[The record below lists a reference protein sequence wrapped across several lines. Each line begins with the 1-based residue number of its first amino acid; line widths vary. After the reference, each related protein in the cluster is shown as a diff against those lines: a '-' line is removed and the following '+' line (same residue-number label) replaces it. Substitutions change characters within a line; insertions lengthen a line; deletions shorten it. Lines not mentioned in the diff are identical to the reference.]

1 MSAGELPPL
10 ATDPAVS
17 AWVSANAGAGKTHVL
32 TDRVT
37 RLLLDGADPARIL
50 CLTYTKA
57 AAAEMASRLFARLG
71 EWALLPDATLS
82 EKLMAIGAGTPDAD
96 ALRLARRLFAQALE
110 TPGGLKIQTIH
121 SFCQMVLS
129 RFPVEAGVPPRFAVL
144 DERSAA
150 ELMRA
155 ARHAVLERAGAG
167 EAPLKDAV
175 AVLAARAHDGR
186 FGEILDLAIGQADR
200 LRRLTGKDARRFF
213 ARVRRQLDIGEGE
226 DESSVLTQ
234 FCAELGGERGD
245 CERIARWLS
254 DGGTND
260 RNAGA
265 WMTEFLQSGMAPEAF
280 SQLRLI
286 FFTKGNELRQS
297 FVSRPTANKDP
308 ALAARLQTLCERVER
323 VEQRRRA
330 AITASLTEAVVTVA
344 LAVLGEYRRMKRER
358 AVLDYDDLILS
369 TMALLEKSDAA
380 LWVLHKLDG
389 GLDHIL
395 VDEAQDTSPQQ
406 WSIVVKLAEEFFSG
420 KGARERARPRTLFAV
435 GDEKQSI
442 FSFQGADPEAFGRH
456 LHLFKARVEAAG
468 LAFADLR
475 PTVSRRSTKSVLDF
489 VDAVFARDEARDG
502 LTSSGDPIRHDPH
515 RKELGRVEVWPAVKA
530 DKVPERDLW
539 RPVDETL
546 AQSAPMILAAKIAKR
561 IRGWLD
567 SGTTLPESG
576 KPIGPGDI
584 MILVR
589 RRNEFAREMIRK
601 LMEHGVPVAGADRM
615 VLMDQIAIAD
625 LVALGRFAL
634 LPEDDLTLAALLTSP
649 LVALSENELLE
660 LAAQRE
666 GRLWTALRTRKDERP
681 EFARAHAFLADIRA
695 QADFVAPF
703 EFYARALA
711 KGLRRQLVARL
722 GAEAADAIDEFLALA
737 LAYESAHPPSL
748 EGFLDWFEK
757 GASEVK
763 RDMEQGAGAVR
774 VMTVHGAKGL
784 EANIVIL
791 PDTAQIAEQERR
803 AGLLYTEDCVFF
815 GVNKALNT
823 PAIEKAKDEAAR
835 REMREYRR
843 LLYVATTR
851 AREWLILTGYE
862 TRNGRRPESWYELVR
877 GARAPSWRE
886 EQIDDETVLA
896 LGAALPGAGARST
909 EAESGATAVPAFLTR
924 AAPVEPEARIVRPSD
939 AADAHQPAPVSP
951 IEDDGA
957 RFRRGLMIHALLA
970 HLPEVPEIEREKR
983 ALAYLKRE
991 GIEHGD
997 AKEIVAE
1004 CFAVLRHPEFAP
1016 LFTPKSRAEVGVTAL
1031 LPEFG
1036 NLRVSGQIDRLAV
1049 TDDAVLIAD
1058 FKTNR
1063 PPPKTPD
1070 GTPAIYL
1077 AQMALYRAALARI
1090 YPGRRVECALIWT
1103 VGPQLMK
1110 LPSELSTRDDQNRC
1124 AETGRHRKGCKFP
1137 KPRLDRKEWRS

>member
-10 ATDPAVS
+10 ATDPGVS

-37 RLLLDGADPARIL
+37 RLLLDGANPARIL

-71 EWALLPDATLS
+71 EWALLPDRGLTG
-82 EKLMAIGAGTPDAD
+82 KLLEIGAGSPDAD
-96 ALRLARRLFAQALE
+96 ALRKARRLFAQALE

-121 SFCQMVLS
+121 SFCQTVLS

-167 EAPLKDAV
+167 EEPLEQAV
-175 AVLAARAHDGR
+175 AVLASRAHDGR

-200 LRRLTGKDARRFF
+200 LGRLTGNDAQRFF
-213 ARVRRQLDIGEGE
+213 ARVRRQLDIGMGEG
-226 DESSVLTQ
+226 ESSVLAQ
-234 FCAELGGERGD
+234 FCGELARERGE

-254 DGGTND
+254 DGNKSD
-260 RNAGA
+260 RDAGA
-265 WMTEFLQSGMAPEAF
+265 CFTAFLESGMAPGAF
-280 SQLRLI
+280 EQLRTV
-286 FFTKGNELRQS
+286 FYTKGNELRVNAVTKTWAS
-297 FVSRPTANKDP
+297 KNP
-308 ALAARLQTLCERVER
+308 ALAALLQALGGRVER
-323 VEQRRRA
+323 AEQRRRA

-369 TMALLEKSDAA
+369 TLALLDKSHAA
-380 LWVLHKLDG
+380 HWVLYKLDG

-420 KGARERARPRTLFAV
+420 IGARERARPRTLFAV

-456 LHLFKARVEAAG
+456 LHLFKARAEQAG

-475 PTVSRRSTKSVLDF
+475 PTVSRRSATSVLDF
-489 VDAVFARDEARDG
+489 VDAVFASEAARDG
-502 LTSSGDPIRHDPH
+502 LTSSGGAIRHDPH
-515 RKELGRVEVWPAVKA
+515 RKELGRVEVWPSVKA
-530 DKVPERDLW
+530 EKVEERDLW
-539 RPVDETL
+539 KPVDEPL
-546 AQSAPMILAAKIAKR
+546 PQSAPMILAAKLAKR

-567 SGTTLPESG
+567 AGATLPESG
-576 KPIGPGDI
+576 KPIRPGDI

-625 LVALGRFAL
+625 LVVLGRFAL
-634 LPEDDLTLAALLTSP
+634 LPEDDLTLAALLRSP
-649 LVALSENELLE
+649 LIDLSEDELLNLGAE
-660 LAAQRE
+660 RE
-666 GRLWTALRTRKDERP
+666 GRLWAALRKRKDERP

-695 QADFVAPF
+695 QADFVVPF
-703 EFYARALA
+703 EFYGRALS
-711 KGLRRQLVARL
+711 KGLRRKLVARM
-722 GAEAADAIDEFLALA
+722 GAEGADAIDEFLALA

-815 GVNKALNT
+815 GVKNELNT
-823 PAIEKAKDEAAR
+823 PAVAAAKAQAAA

-862 TRNGRRPESWYELVR
+862 TRNGPRQDSWYELI
-877 GARAPSWRE
+877 RAAHPSWRE
-886 EQIDDETVLA
+886 EQIDGETVLA
-896 LGAALPGAGARST
+896 LGAALPARGLRT
-909 EAESGATAVPAFLTR
+909 AEAESRKSAVPEFLSR
-924 AAPVEPEARIVRPSD
+924 AAPSEPEARIVRPSD
-939 AADAHQPAPVSP
+939 AVEAHQPAPISP

-957 RFRRGLMIHALLA
+957 RFRRGLLIHALLA
-970 HLPEVPEIEREKR
+970 QLPEIDESERENR

-991 GIEHGD
+991 GIEQGD
-997 AKEIVAE
+997 AKAIVAE
-1004 CFAVLRHPEFAP
+1004 SFAVLKHVEFAP
-1016 LFTPKSRAEVGVTAL
+1016 LFTPQSRAEVGVTAL

-1049 TDDAVLIAD
+1049 TEDAVLIAD

-1063 PPPKTPD
+1063 PPPKTVED
-1070 GTPAIYL
+1070 TPAIYL
-1077 AQMALYRAALARI
+1077 AQMALYRAALSRI
-1090 YPGRRVECALIWT
+1090 YPSKRIDCALIWT
-1103 VGPQLMK
+1103 VGPRLMN
-1110 LPSELSTRDDQNRC
+1110 LPSALLD
-1124 AETGRHRKGCKFP
+1124 AEMARIAKR
-1137 KPRLDRKEWRS
+1137 

>member
-10 ATDPAVS
+10 ATDPGVS

-37 RLLLDGADPARIL
+37 RLLLDGSNPSRIL

-71 EWALLPDATLS
+71 EWALLPDHTLR
-82 EKLMAIGAGTPDAD
+82 EKLEQIGSGVPDAD
-96 ALRLARRLFAQALE
+96 ALRRARRLFAQALE

-129 RFPVEAGVPPRFAVL
+129 RFPLEAGVPPRFTVL

-155 ARHAVLERAGAG
+155 ARQAILERAGAG
-167 EAPLKDAV
+167 EAPLKQSV

-200 LRRLTGKDARRFF
+200 LGKLTGKDAPRFF
-213 ARVRRQLDIGEGE
+213 THMRKQLDIGVSE
-226 DESSVLTQ
+226 DEASVLAQ
-234 FCAELGGERGD
+234 FCAKLGHQREDCERLARWLAEGSKNDRDASRWMMEFLDSGMTPDGFGPLRSIFYKKDSDLRVNPVTKTFAGKNPVLAALLQELGG
-245 CERIARWLS
+245 
-254 DGGTND
+254 
-260 RNAGA
+260 
-265 WMTEFLQSGMAPEAF
+265 
-280 SQLRLI
+280 
-286 FFTKGNELRQS
+286 
-297 FVSRPTANKDP
+297 
-308 ALAARLQTLCERVER
+308 RVER

-330 AITASLTEAVVTVA
+330 ALTAELTEAVVTVA
-344 LAVLGEYRRMKRER
+344 LAVLQDYRRMKRER
-358 AVLDYDDLILS
+358 AVLDYDDLIQS
-369 TMALLEKSDAA
+369 TIALLEKSDAA
-380 LWVLHKLDG
+380 QWVLYKLDG
-389 GLDHIL
+389 GIDHIL

-406 WSIVVKLAEEFFSG
+406 WSIVAKLAEEFFAG
-420 KGARERARPRTLFAV
+420 VGARERARPRTLFAV

-442 FSFQGADPEAFGRH
+442 FSFQGADPTAFGQH
-456 LHLFKARVEAAG
+456 LRFFKGKAEQAG
-468 LAFADLR
+468 LTFADLR
-475 PTVSRRSTKSVLDF
+475 PTVSRRSAVSVLDF
-489 VDAVFARDEARDG
+489 VDSVFAGDAARDG

-515 RKELGRVEVWPAVKA
+515 RKEVGRVEVWPAVKA
-530 DKVPERDLW
+530 KKTEERDLW
-539 RPVDETL
+539 KPVDEPL
-546 AQSAPMILAAKIAKR
+546 PQSAQMILAAKLAKR

-567 SGTTLPESG
+567 AGTTLPESG
-576 KPIGPGDI
+576 TPIKPGDI

-601 LMEHGVPVAGADRM
+601 LMEHAVPVAGADRM

-634 LPEDDLTLAALLTSP
+634 LPEDDLTLAELLRSP
-649 LVALSENELLE
+649 LIDLSEEDLLK

-666 GRLWTALRTRKDERP
+666 GRLWAALRTRKDEQP
-681 EFARAHAFLADIRA
+681 EFARTHAFLADMRA

-703 EFYARALA
+703 EFYARALS
-711 KGLRRQLVARL
+711 KGLRQKLVARL
-722 GAEAADAIDEFLALA
+722 GTEAADAIDEFLSLA
-737 LAYESAHPPSL
+737 LAYESSHPPSL

-803 AGLLYTEDCVFF
+803 AGLLYTEDCIFF
-815 GVNKALNT
+815 GVKNELNT
-823 PAIEKAKDEAAR
+823 PPVAAAKAAAAQ

-843 LLYVATTR
+843 LLYVAATR

-862 TRNGRRPESWYELVR
+862 TRNGTRPDSWYELIKA
-877 GARAPSWRE
+877 ARTDSWRE
-886 EQIDDETVLA
+886 EQVDGETVLA
-896 LGAALPGAGARST
+896 LGTALPGAGARSP
-909 EAESGATAVPAFLTR
+909 EAESSRPALPAFLSR
-924 AAPVEPEARIVRPSD
+924 AAPSEPEARIVRPSD
-939 AADAHQPAPVSP
+939 AVEMHQPATVSP

-957 RFRRGLMIHALLA
+957 RFRRGLLIHALLA
-970 HLPEVPEIEREKR
+970 QLPEIPETERETR

-991 GIEHGD
+991 GIEQNE
-997 AKEIVAE
+997 AKAIVAE
-1004 CFAVLRHPEFAP
+1004 CFAVLHHPEFAP
-1016 LFTPKSRAEVGVTAL
+1016 LFTRESRAEVGVTAIL
-1031 LPEFG
+1031 LEFG

-1063 PPPKTPD
+1063 PPPKTV
-1070 GTPAIYL
+1070 GETPAIYI

-1090 YPGRRVECALIWT
+1090 YPGKRIECALIWT
-1103 VGPQLMK
+1103 VGPRLMK
-1110 LPSELSTRDDQNRC
+1110 LPAALLD
-1124 AETGRHRKGCKFP
+1124 AEMAKIAKR
-1137 KPRLDRKEWRS
+1137 

>member
-10 ATDPAVS
+10 ATDPGVS

-37 RLLLDGADPARIL
+37 RLLLDGAQPARIL

-71 EWALLPDATLS
+71 EWALLPDDALRERLTQ
-82 EKLMAIGAGTPDAD
+82 IGAGAPDAD
-96 ALRLARRLFAQALE
+96 ALRRARRLFAQALE

-129 RFPVEAGVPPRFAVL
+129 RFPLEAGIAPRFTVL

-167 EAPLKDAV
+167 EEPFKRSV

-200 LRRLTGKDARRFF
+200 LRKMTGNDARRFF
-213 ARVRRQLDIGEGE
+213 AHMRKQLDISVSD
-226 DESSVLTQ
+226 DEASVLAQ
-234 FCAELGGERGD
+234 FCGELGRERVD
-245 CERIARWLS
+245 CERLARWLS
-254 DGGTND
+254 EGGAND
-260 RNAGA
+260 CNASA
-265 WMTEFLQSGMAPEAF
+265 WMTEFLETGMTPDAF
-280 SQLRLI
+280 AHLRSI
-286 FFTKGNELRQS
+286 FYTKGNELRQNP
-297 FVSRPTANKDP
+297 VTKGLANKNP
-308 ALAARLQTLCERVER
+308 ILAALFQGLGARVER

-330 AITASLTEAVVTVA
+330 ALTAELTEAVVTVA
-344 LAVLGEYRRMKRER
+344 LAVLQTYRQIKRER

-369 TMALLEKSDAA
+369 TIALLEKSDAA
-380 LWVLHKLDG
+380 LWVLYKLDG
-389 GLDHIL
+389 GIDHIL

-406 WSIVVKLAEEFFSG
+406 WSIVAKLAEEFFAG
-420 KGARERARPRTLFAV
+420 QGTRERAKPRTLFAV

-442 FSFQGADPEAFGRH
+442 FSFQGADPTAFGYH
-456 LHLFKARVEAAG
+456 LKLFKAKAEQAG

-475 PTVSRRSTKSVLDF
+475 PTVSRRSAVSVLDF
-489 VDAVFARDEARDG
+489 VDSVFARDEARDG
-502 LTSSGDPIRHDPH
+502 LTSSGDTIQHDPH
-515 RKELGRVEVWPAVKA
+515 RKEIGRVEVWPAVKSE
-530 DKVPERDLW
+530 KTVERDLW
-539 RPVDETL
+539 KPVDEPL
-546 AQSAPMILAAKIAKR
+546 PQSAQMILAAKLAKR

-567 SGTTLPESG
+567 TGTTLPESG
-576 KPIGPGDI
+576 APIRPGDI

-601 LMEHGVPVAGADRM
+601 LMEQGVPVAGADRM

-634 LPEDDLTLAALLTSP
+634 LPEDDLTLAALLRSP
-649 LVALSENELLE
+649 LIDLSEDDLLE

-666 GRLWTALRTRKDERP
+666 GRLWAALRARKAERP
-681 EFARAHAFLADIRA
+681 EFARAHAFLADIRG

-703 EFYARALA
+703 EFYARVLSR
-711 KGLRRQLVARL
+711 GLRQNLVARL
-722 GAEAADAIDEFLALA
+722 GTEAADAIDEFLSLA

-748 EGFLDWFEK
+748 EGFLDWFER

-815 GVNKALNT
+815 GVKKELDT
-823 PAIEKAKDEAAR
+823 PAVLAAKAEAAR

-862 TRNGRRPESWYELVR
+862 MRNGTRPESWYELIR
-877 GARAPSWRE
+877 AARMPSWRE
-886 EQIDDETVLA
+886 EAIDGETVLA
-896 LGAALPGAGARST
+896 LGAPLPGKGARAA
-909 EAESGATAVPAFLTR
+909 EAETRRTKLPEFLSR
-924 AAPVEPEARIVRPSD
+924 AAPAEPEARIVRPSD
-939 AADAHQPAPVSP
+939 AVEAYQPAPISP
-951 IEDDGA
+951 VEDDGA
-957 RFRRGLMIHALLA
+957 RFKRGLLIHALLA
-970 HLPEVPEIEREKR
+970 HLPEVDEAERESR
-983 ALAYLKRE
+983 AFAYLKRE
-991 GIEHGD
+991 GVEQNEARAIAVES
-997 AKEIVAE
+997 
-1004 CFAVLRHPEFAP
+1004 FAVLNHPEFAP
-1016 LFTPKSRAEVGVTAL
+1016 LFTPSSRAEVGVTAL
-1031 LPEFG
+1031 LPEAG
-1036 NLRVSGQIDRLAV
+1036 DLRVSGQIDRLAV
-1049 TDDAVLIAD
+1049 TADAVLIAD

-1063 PPPKTPD
+1063 PPPKTVEE
-1070 GTPAIYL
+1070 TPAIYL
-1077 AQMALYRAALARI
+1077 AQMALYRAVLARI
-1090 YPGRRVECALIWT
+1090 YPGKRVECALIWT
-1103 VGPQLMK
+1103 VGPRLMK
-1110 LPSELSTRDDQNRC
+1110 LPAALLD
-1124 AETGRHRKGCKFP
+1124 AEMAKIAKR
-1137 KPRLDRKEWRS
+1137 

>member
-10 ATDPAVS
+10 ATDPGVS

-37 RLLLDGADPARIL
+37 RLLLDGAYPARIL

-71 EWALLPDATLS
+71 EWALLPDHSLS
-82 EKLMAIGAGTPDAD
+82 EKLVQIGANAPDAD
-96 ALRLARRLFAQALE
+96 ALRRARRLFAQALE

-129 RFPVEAGVPPRFAVL
+129 RFPLEAGVPPRFTVL

-167 EAPLKDAV
+167 EEPLARSV

-200 LRRLTGKDARRFF
+200 LRKLTGKDERRFF
-213 ARVRRQLDIGEGE
+213 THMRKQLDIGIGE
-226 DESSVLTQ
+226 DEGSVLTQ
-234 FCAELGGERGD
+234 FCAELGGQRTD
-245 CERIARWLS
+245 CEQLARWLA
-254 DGGTND
+254 DGSTND
-260 RNAGA
+260 RNASA
-265 WMTEFLQSGMAPEAF
+265 WLAEFLEAGMTPDAF
-280 SQLRLI
+280 AHLRSI
-286 FFTKGNELRQS
+286 FYTKGNELRQNPVTKTLAS
-297 FVSRPTANKDP
+297 KNP
-308 ALAARLQTLCERVER
+308 ALAALLQDLGARVER

-330 AITASLTEAVVTVA
+330 AITAELTEAVVTVA
-344 LAVLGEYRRMKRER
+344 LAVLQDYRRMKRER

-369 TMALLEKSDAA
+369 TIALLEKSDAA
-380 LWVLHKLDG
+380 LWVLYKLDG
-389 GLDHIL
+389 GIDHIL

-406 WSIVVKLAEEFFSG
+406 WSIVAKLAEEFFAG
-420 KGARERARPRTLFAV
+420 AGARERARPRTLFAV

-442 FSFQGADPEAFGRH
+442 FSFQGADPTAFGYH
-456 LHLFKARVEAAG
+456 LKFFKAKAAQAG
-468 LAFADLR
+468 LAFADLK
-475 PTVSRRSTKSVLDF
+475 PTVSRRSAVSVLDF
-489 VDAVFARDEARDG
+489 VDSVFARDEARDG
-502 LTSSGDPIRHDPH
+502 LTSSGDSIRHDPH
-515 RKELGRVEVWPAVKA
+515 RKEIGRVEVWPAVKSE
-530 DKVPERDLW
+530 KTEERDLW
-539 RPVDETL
+539 KPVDEPL
-546 AQSAPMILAAKIAKR
+546 PQSAQMILAAKLAKR

-567 SGTTLPESG
+567 TGTTLPESG
-576 KPIGPGDI
+576 APIRPGDI

-601 LMEHGVPVAGADRM
+601 LMEYGVPVAGADRM
-615 VLMDQIAIAD
+615 VLMDQIAIMD

-634 LPEDDLTLAALLTSP
+634 LPDDDLTLAALLRSP
-649 LVALSENELLE
+649 LIDLSEDELLE

-666 GRLWTALRTRKDERP
+666 GRLWTALRTRADERP
-681 EFARAHAFLADIRA
+681 QFARAHAFLADIRR

-703 EFYARALA
+703 EFYARALS
-711 KGLRRQLVARL
+711 KGLRQKLVARL
-722 GAEAADAIDEFLALA
+722 GAEAADAIDEFLSLA

-815 GVNKALNT
+815 GVKKELDT
-823 PAIEKAKDEAAR
+823 PAVLAAKAEAAR

-862 TRNGRRPESWYELVR
+862 MRNGTRPDSWYELISA
-877 GARAPSWRE
+877 ARMPSWRE
-886 EQIDDETVLA
+886 EEIDGETVLA
-896 LGAALPGAGARST
+896 LGAPLPGRGSRPG
-909 EAESGATAVPAFLTR
+909 EAESRKTALPEFLSR
-924 AAPVEPEARIVRPSD
+924 AAPAEPETRIVRPSD
-939 AADAHQPAPVSP
+939 AVEAYQPAPVSP

-957 RFRRGLMIHALLA
+957 RFKRGLLIHALLA
-970 HLPEVPEIEREKR
+970 HLPEVEEGERESR
-983 ALAYLKRE
+983 ALSYLKRE
-991 GIEHGD
+991 GMEQNV
-997 AKEIVAE
+997 AKAIVAE

-1016 LFTPKSRAEVGVTAL
+1016 LFTPSSRAEVGVTAL
-1031 LPEFG
+1031 LPEYG
-1036 NLRVSGQIDRLAV
+1036 NLRVSGQIDRLAI

-1063 PPPKTPD
+1063 PPPKTVEE
-1070 GTPAIYL
+1070 TPAIYL

-1090 YPGRRVECALIWT
+1090 YPGKRVACALIWT
-1103 VGPQLMK
+1103 VGPRLMK
-1110 LPSELSTRDDQNRC
+1110 LPAALLD
-1124 AETGRHRKGCKFP
+1124 AEMEKLGI
-1137 KPRLDRKEWRS
+1137 W

>member
-1 MSAGELPPL
+1 
-10 ATDPAVS
+10 
-17 AWVSANAGAGKTHVL
+17 VL

-37 RLLLDGADPARIL
+37 RLLLDGANPARIL

-71 EWALLPDATLS
+71 EWALLPDHTLS
-82 EKLMAIGAGTPDAD
+82 EKLEQIGAGAPDAD
-96 ALRLARRLFAQALE
+96 ALRRARRLFAQALE

-129 RFPVEAGVPPRFAVL
+129 RFPLEAGVPPRFAVL

-155 ARHAVLERAGAG
+155 ARQAVLERAAAG
-167 EAPLKDAV
+167 EAPLAQSV
-175 AVLAARAHDGR
+175 ALLAARAHDVR

-200 LRRLTGKDARRFF
+200 LRRLTGRNVRSFF
-213 ARVRRQLDIGEGE
+213 GRVRKRLDIGEGE
-226 DESSVLTQ
+226 DETSVLTQ
-234 FCAELGGERGD
+234 FCGELARERGD

-254 DGGTND
+254 EGSKKD
-260 RNAGA
+260 RDAGA
-265 WMTEFLQSGMAPEAF
+265 CMTAFLDSGMAPDAF
-280 SQLRLI
+280 PELRSI
-286 FFTKGNELRQS
+286 FFTERNELRQNPVTRAS
-297 FVSRPTANKDP
+297 MNRDP
-308 ALAARLQTLCERVER
+308 ALAARLLALGERVDR

-330 AITASLTEAVVTVA
+330 AITASLTEAVVAVA
-344 LAVLGEYRRMKRER
+344 LAVLDDYRRLKRER
-358 AVLDYDDLILS
+358 AALDYDDLILS
-369 TMALLEKSDAA
+369 TIALLEKNDAA
-380 LWVLHKLDG
+380 LWVLYKLDG

-420 KGARERARPRTLFAV
+420 VGARERIRPRTLFAV

-442 FSFQGADPEAFGRH
+442 FSFQGADPEAFGRY
-456 LHLFKARVEAAG
+456 LRVFKERAEQAG
-468 LAFADLR
+468 LTFADLR
-475 PTVSRRSTKSVLDF
+475 PTVSRRSATSVLDF
-489 VDAVFARDEARDG
+489 VDSVFARDEAREG
-502 LTSSGDPIRHDPH
+502 VTSSGDPIRHDPH
-515 RKELGRVEVWPAVKA
+515 RKELGRVEVWPAVRA
-530 DKVPERDLW
+530 EKVPERNLW
-539 RPVDETL
+539 LPVDQPL
-546 AQSAPMILAAKIAKR
+546 PQSAPMLLAAKIAKR
-561 IRGWLD
+561 IGGWLD
-567 SGTTLPESG
+567 DGATLPESG
-576 KPIGPGDI
+576 KPIQPGDI

-601 LMEHGVPVAGADRM
+601 LMDHGVPVAGADRM

-634 LPEDDLTLAALLTSP
+634 LPEDDLTLAELLRSP
-649 LVALSENELLE
+649 LIDLSEDDLLK

-681 EFARAHAFLADIRA
+681 EFARAYAFLADIRA
-695 QADFVAPF
+695 QADFIAPF

-711 KGLRRQLVARL
+711 KGLRRKLVARL

-737 LAYESAHPPSL
+737 LAYESSHPPSL

-763 RDMEQGAGAVR
+763 RDMEQGLGAVR

-803 AGLLYTEDCVFF
+803 AALLYTENCVFF
-815 GVNKALNT
+815 GVKKELETPSVAVAKA
-823 PAIEKAKDEAAR
+823 EAAR

-843 LLYVATTR
+843 LLYVAATR

-862 TRNGRRPESWYELVR
+862 TRNGTHPESWYDLIKA
-877 GARAPSWRE
+877 ARAPSWRE
-886 EQIDDETVLA
+886 EQIDGETVLA
-896 LGAALPGAGARST
+896 LGTALPTAGARST
-909 EAESGATAVPAFLTR
+909 ETGSAGTALPAFLSR
-924 AAPVEPEARIVRPSD
+924 AAPSEPEPRIVRPSD
-939 AADAHQPAPVSP
+939 AVEAHQPAPVSP

-957 RFRRGLMIHALLA
+957 WFRRGLLIHALLA
-970 HLPEVPEIEREKR
+970 HLPDVAETERETR

-991 GIEHGD
+991 DIVAAD
-997 AKEIVAE
+997 AKAIVAE
-1004 CFAVLRHPEFAP
+1004 CFAVLHDPEFAP
-1016 LFTPKSRAEVGVTAL
+1016 LFTPQSRAEVGVTAL

-1070 GTPAIYL
+1070 ETPAVYL

-1090 YPGRRVECALIWT
+1090 YPGRRIECALIWT
-1103 VGPQLMK
+1103 VGPRLMK
-1110 LPSELSTRDDQNRC
+1110 LPAALLDAEMAKLTR
-1124 AETGRHRKGCKFP
+1124 G
-1137 KPRLDRKEWRS
+1137 

>member
-10 ATDPAVS
+10 ATDPGVS

-37 RLLLDGADPARIL
+37 RLLLDGAYPARIL

-71 EWALLPDATLS
+71 EWALLPDRTLA
-82 EKLMAIGAGTPDAD
+82 EKLTQIGAGAPDAD
-96 ALRLARRLFAQALE
+96 ALRRARRLFAQALE

-121 SFCQMVLS
+121 SFCQMVLT
-129 RFPVEAGVPPRFAVL
+129 RFPLEAGVPPRFAVL

-167 EAPLKDAV
+167 EAPLTDAV
-175 AVLAARAHDGR
+175 AVLAARAADGR

-200 LRRLTGKDARRFF
+200 LGRMTGKDARRFF
-213 ARVRRQLDIGEGE
+213 ARVRKQLDIGEGE
-226 DESSVLTQ
+226 DEDTVLAR
-234 FCAELGGERGD
+234 FCGELTRDRGD
-245 CERIARWLS
+245 CERIAQSLAQGS
-254 DGGTND
+254 KVD
-260 RNAGA
+260 RDAAA
-265 WMTEFLQSGMAPEAF
+265 WMATFLESGMAPDAF
-280 SQLRLI
+280 VHLRSI
-286 FFTKGNELRQS
+286 FYTKGSEPRQNS
-297 FVSRPTANKDP
+297 ATKGWVNNNP
-308 ALAARLQTLCERVER
+308 ALAALLQQLGERVER
-323 VEQRRRA
+323 AEQRRRA
-330 AITASLTEAVVTVA
+330 AITAELTESVVTVA
-344 LAVLGEYRRMKRER
+344 LAVLGEYQRMKRER

-369 TMALLEKSDAA
+369 TIALLEKSDAA

-406 WSIVVKLAEEFFSG
+406 WSIVDKLTEEFFAG
-420 KGARERARPRTLFAV
+420 KGAREPIRPRTLFVV

-442 FSFQGADPEAFGRH
+442 FSFQGADPDAFGQQRRK
-456 LHLFKARVEAAG
+456 FKGRVEAAG
-468 LAFADLR
+468 LVFADLR
-475 PTVSRRSTKSVLDF
+475 PTVSRRSAVSVLDF
-489 VDAVFARDEARDG
+489 VDSVFAHDAARDG

-515 RKELGRVEVWPAVKA
+515 RKEIGRVEVWPAVKA
-530 DKVPERDLW
+530 EKTEERDLW
-539 RPVDETL
+539 KPVDEPL
-546 AQSAPMILAAKIAKR
+546 PQSAQMLLAGKIAKR

-567 SGTTLPESG
+567 AGVTLPDSG
-576 KPIGPGDI
+576 KPIRPGDI

-634 LPEDDLTLAALLTSP
+634 LPDDDLTLAALLRSP
-649 LVALSENELLE
+649 LVDLTENELLE
-660 LAAQRE
+660 LAAGRE
-666 GRLWTALRTRKDERP
+666 GRLWAALDTRKDERP
-681 EFARAHAFLADIRA
+681 DFARAHAFLAEIRS

-703 EFYARALA
+703 EFYARALS
-711 KGLRRQLVARL
+711 KGLRQKLVARL

-791 PDTAQIAEQERR
+791 PDTAQIPEQERR

-815 GVNKALNT
+815 GVRKELET
-823 PAIEKAKDEAAR
+823 PAVTAAKSDAAQ

-862 TRNGRRPESWYELVR
+862 TRNGPRPESWYELIHA
-877 GARAPSWRE
+877 ARPSWRE
-886 EQIDDETVLA
+886 EQIDNETVLA
-896 LGAALPGAGARST
+896 LGAPLPGRGERVIEAESQRAALPG
-909 EAESGATAVPAFLTR
+909 FLSR
-924 AAPVEPEARIVRPSD
+924 AAPTEPDVRIVRPSD
-939 AADAHQPAPVSP
+939 AVEAKQPAPVSP

-957 RFRRGLMIHALLA
+957 RFRRGLLIHALLA
-970 HLPEVPEIEREKR
+970 RLPDLAESEREPR

-991 GIEHGD
+991 GIDEAD
-997 AKEIVAE
+997 AKAIVAE
-1004 CFAVLRHPEFAP
+1004 CFDVLRHAEFSP
-1016 LFTPKSRAEVGVTAL
+1016 LFTATSRAEVGVTAL

-1063 PPPKTPD
+1063 PPPKTPED
-1070 GTPAIYL
+1070 TPAVYL

-1090 YPGRRVECALIWT
+1090 YPGKRINCALIWT
-1103 VGPQLMK
+1103 VGPRLMK
-1110 LPSELSTRDDQNRC
+1110 LPAALLD
-1124 AETGRHRKGCKFP
+1124 AEIAKIAERKTT
-1137 KPRLDRKEWRS
+1137 L

>member
-10 ATDPAVS
+10 ATDPGVS

-37 RLLLDGADPARIL
+37 RLLLDGANPARIL

-71 EWALLPDATLS
+71 EWALLPDRALS
-82 EKLMAIGAGTPDAD
+82 EKLKEIGAGIPDAD
-96 ALRLARRLFAQALE
+96 ALRRARRLFAQALE

-121 SFCQMVLS
+121 SFCQTVLS

-155 ARHAVLERAGAG
+155 ARHVVLERAGGG
-167 EAPLKDAV
+167 EEPLKQSV
-175 AVLAARAHDGR
+175 AVLASRAHDAR

-200 LRRLTGKDARRFF
+200 LRKMTGKDSRHFF
-213 ARVRRQLDIGEGE
+213 ARVRKQLDIGEGE
-226 DESSVLTQ
+226 NEGSVLAQ
-234 FCAELGGERGD
+234 FCEELGRDRQE
-245 CERIARWLS
+245 CERLARWLAEGS
-254 DGGTND
+254 KND
-260 RNAGA
+260 RDASA
-265 WMTEFLQSGMAPEAF
+265 LMTEFLDSGMASDAF
-280 SQLRLI
+280 PLLRLI
-286 FFTKGNELRQS
+286 FFTRGNEPR
-297 FVSRPTANKDP
+297 ANVVTKKWAEKNP
-308 ALAARLQTLCERVER
+308 ALAALLQALGARVER
-323 VEQRRRA
+323 AEQRHRA

-344 LAVLGEYRRMKRER
+344 LAVLAEYQRMKRER

-369 TMALLEKSDAA
+369 TMALLDRSHAA
-380 LWVLHKLDG
+380 HWVLYKLDG

-420 KGARERARPRTLFAV
+420 LGARERARPRTLFAV

-456 LHLFKARVEAAG
+456 LRLFKAHAEQAG

-475 PTVSRRSTKSVLDF
+475 PTVSRRSATSVLDF
-489 VDAVFARDEARDG
+489 VDSVFASDAARDG
-502 LTSSGDPIRHDPH
+502 LTSSGDPIRHDPY
-515 RKELGRVEVWPAVKA
+515 RKEIGRVEVWPAVKA
-530 DKVPERDLW
+530 EKVEERDLW
-539 RPVDETL
+539 KPVDEPL
-546 AQSAPMILAAKIAKR
+546 PQSAPMILAARLAKR

-567 SGTTLPESG
+567 QGTTLPDSG
-576 KPIGPGDI
+576 KAIRPGDI

-634 LPEDDLTLAALLTSP
+634 LPEDDLTLAALLRSP
-649 LVALSENELLE
+649 LVDFSEQDLLE
-660 LAAQRE
+660 LAAERE
-666 GRLWTALRTRKDERP
+666 GRLWASLRTRKDERP

-703 EFYARALA
+703 EFYARHLS
-711 KGLRRQLVARL
+711 KGLRRKLVARM
-722 GAEAADAIDEFLALA
+722 GAEGADAIDEFLALA
-737 LAYESAHPPSL
+737 LAYESSHPPSL

-815 GVNKALNT
+815 GVKNELNT
-823 PAIEKAKDEAAR
+823 PAVTAAKKEAAA

-843 LLYVATTR
+843 LLYVAATR
-851 AREWLILTGYE
+851 AREWLILNGYE
-862 TRNGRRPESWYELVR
+862 TRNGTRPESWYELI
-877 GARAPSWRE
+877 RAATPPWRE
-886 EQIDDETVLA
+886 EQIDGETVLA

-909 EAESGATAVPAFLTR
+909 QAESRSTVLPGFLSR
-924 AAPVEPEARIVRPSD
+924 AAPSEPEARIVRPSD
-939 AADAHQPAPVSP
+939 AVEAHQPAPISP

-957 RFRRGLMIHALLA
+957 RFRRGLLIHALLA
-970 HLPEVPEIEREKR
+970 HLPLVEETEREAR
-983 ALAYLKRE
+983 ALAYLRRE
-991 GIEHGD
+991 GVEQDD
-997 AKEIVAE
+997 AKAIVAE
-1004 CFAVLRHPEFAP
+1004 CFAVLKHAEFAP
-1016 LFTPKSRAEVGVTAL
+1016 LFTPMSRAEVGVTAL
-1031 LPEFG
+1031 LPEFA

-1063 PPPKTPD
+1063 PPPKTVEE
-1070 GTPAIYL
+1070 TPEIYV

-1090 YPGRRVECALIWT
+1090 YPGKRIDCALIWT
-1103 VGPQLMK
+1103 VGPRLMK
-1110 LPSELSTRDDQNRC
+1110 LPSALLD
-1124 AETGRHRKGCKFP
+1124 AEMP
-1137 KPRLDRKEWRS
+1137 KIAKH

>member
-37 RLLLDGADPARIL
+37 RLLLDGAYPARIL

-71 EWALLPDATLS
+71 EWALLPDHTLS
-82 EKLMAIGAGTPDAD
+82 EKLTQIGASVPDAD
-96 ALRLARRLFAQALE
+96 ALRRARRLFAQALE

-129 RFPVEAGVPPRFAVL
+129 RFPLEAGVAPRFTVL

-167 EAPLKDAV
+167 EEPLARSV

-200 LRRLTGKDARRFF
+200 LRKMTGKDGRRFF
-213 ARVRRQLDIGEGE
+213 THMRKQLDIGEGE
-226 DESSVLTQ
+226 DEGSVLAQ
-234 FCAELGGERGD
+234 FCAELGRQRVD
-245 CERIARWLS
+245 CERLARWLA
-254 DGGTND
+254 DGSTND
-260 RNAGA
+260 RNASA
-265 WMTEFLQSGMAPEAF
+265 WMAEFLESGMTPDTF
-280 SQLRLI
+280 MQLRSI
-286 FFTKGNELRQS
+286 FYTKGNELRQNP
-297 FVSRPTANKDP
+297 VTKKWAEKNP
-308 ALAARLQTLCERVER
+308 ALAASLQELGARVER

-330 AITASLTEAVVTVA
+330 AITAQLTEAVVTVA
-344 LAVLGEYRRMKRER
+344 LAVLHDYRRMKRER

-369 TMALLEKSDAA
+369 TIALLEKSDAA
-380 LWVLHKLDG
+380 LWVLYKLDG

-406 WSIVVKLAEEFFSG
+406 WSIVVKLAEEFFAG
-420 KGARERARPRTLFAV
+420 QGARERARPRTLFAV

-442 FSFQGADPEAFGRH
+442 FSFQGADPDAFGRH
-456 LHLFKARVEAAG
+456 LHLFKMRAEQAG

-475 PTVSRRSTKSVLDF
+475 PTVSRRSAVSVLDF

-502 LTSSGDPIRHDPH
+502 LTSSGDTIRHDPH
-515 RKELGRVEVWPAVKA
+515 RKEIGRVEVWPAVKSEKTE
-530 DKVPERDLW
+530 DRDLW
-539 RPVDETL
+539 KPVDEPL
-546 AQSAPMILAAKIAKR
+546 PQSAQMKLAAKLAKR

-567 SGTTLPESG
+567 TGTTLPESG
-576 KPIGPGDI
+576 KPIRPGDI

-634 LPEDDLTLAALLTSP
+634 LPDDDLTLAALLRSP
-649 LVALSENELLE
+649 LIDLSEDELLE
-660 LAAQRE
+660 LAAQRD
-666 GRLWTALRTRKDERP
+666 GRLWTALRTRKEERA
-681 EFARAHAFLADIRA
+681 EFARAHAFLADIRG

-703 EFYARALA
+703 EFYARALS
-711 KGLRRQLVARL
+711 KGLRQKLVARL
-722 GAEAADAIDEFLALA
+722 GAEAADAIDEFLSLA

-815 GVNKALNT
+815 GVKKELDT
-823 PAIEKAKDEAAR
+823 PAVMAAKAEAAR

-862 TRNGRRPESWYELVR
+862 MRNGTRPDSWYELIR
-877 GARAPSWRE
+877 AARMPSWRE
-886 EQIDDETVLA
+886 EEIDGETVLA
-896 LGAALPGAGARST
+896 LGAPLPGRGARP
-909 EAESGATAVPAFLTR
+909 ADPESRRTTLPEFLSR
-924 AAPVEPEARIVRPSD
+924 AAPAEPEARIVRPSD
-939 AADAHQPAPVSP
+939 AVEAYQPAPISP

-957 RFRRGLMIHALLA
+957 RFKRGLLVHALLA
-970 HLPEVPEIEREKR
+970 HLPEIEENERETR

-991 GIEHGD
+991 GIEQTD
-997 AKEIVAE
+997 AKAIIAE
-1004 CFAVLRHPEFAP
+1004 SFAVLRHPEFAL
-1016 LFTPKSRAEVGVTAL
+1016 LFTPLSRAEVGVTAL
-1031 LPEFG
+1031 LPEYG

-1049 TDDAVLIAD
+1049 TEDAVLIAD

-1063 PPPKTPD
+1063 PPPKTVD
-1070 GTPAIYL
+1070 ETPAIYL

-1090 YPGRRVECALIWT
+1090 YPGKRVECALIWT
-1103 VGPQLMK
+1103 VGPRLMK
-1110 LPSELSTRDDQNRC
+1110 LPAALLD
-1124 AETGRHRKGCKFP
+1124 AEMAKLTKR
-1137 KPRLDRKEWRS
+1137 